1 MYIFVWFALT
11 SVFWTRTASLL
22 ITMAYD
28 MSEGGQSVMLS
39 ASGLFID
46 RSRPALRWHITS
58 AWEVWPVGDKRA
70 QSLIS
75 DSSLL
80 SDWPSPHQ
88 SSALLSAPAVI
99 LTILSHTVEMLRS
112 TEFQRAFV
120 LSANPCASHILSASG
135 PNCVFT
141 LMSSS
146 STVLA
151 RCQRQIIP
159 DFPLWGETVSLWLTT
174 A

>member
-11 SVFWTRTASLL
+11 SVFWRRTASLL
-22 ITMAYD
+22 ITVACD

-46 RSRPALRWHITS
+46 CSRQALWWHITS

-70 QSLIS
+70 WSLIS
-75 DSSLL
+75 DSSQR

-99 LTILSHTVEMLRS
+99 LTILSRTVEMLRS
-112 TEFQRAFV
+112 TECQRAFV
-120 LSANPCASHILSASG
+120 CLRTHVLHISSPHQG
-135 PNCVFT
+135 PAVFT
-141 LMSSS
+141 LLSSS

-151 RCQRQIIP
+151 HCQRQIIP

>member
-39 ASGLFID
+39 ASGLFIN

-80 SDWPSPHQ
+80 SDWPSLHQ

-120 LSANPCASHILSASG
+120 CPRTHVLHISFPHQGPTVFSHCCH
-135 PNCVFT
+135 PV
-141 LMSSS
+141 
-146 STVLA
+146 
-151 RCQRQIIP
+151 QQY
-159 DFPLWGETVSLWLTT
+159 
-174 A
+174 

>member
-11 SVFWTRTASLL
+11 SVFWRRTASLL
-22 ITMAYD
+22 ITVACD

-46 RSRPALRWHITS
+46 CSRQGPMMAHHFSLGSLACRWQKSMISHI
-58 AWEVWPVGDKRA
+58 W
-70 QSLIS
+70 QL
-75 DSSLL
+75 
-80 SDWPSPHQ
+80 
-88 SSALLSAPAVI
+88 SALW
-99 LTILSHTVEMLRS
+99 LTISPSIISSSISPSCHFNYIKPYSRNASLHRVPESIR
-112 TEFQRAFV
+112 

-135 PNCVFT
+135 PGCVFT
-141 LMSSS
+141 LLSSG